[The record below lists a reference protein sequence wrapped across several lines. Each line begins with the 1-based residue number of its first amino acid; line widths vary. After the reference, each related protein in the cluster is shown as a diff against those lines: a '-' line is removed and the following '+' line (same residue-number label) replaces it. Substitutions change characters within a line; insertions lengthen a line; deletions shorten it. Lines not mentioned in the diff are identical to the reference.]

1 VGEVHVA
8 VGSVFVGSVP
18 TAFDGGELPAVTHE
32 LLKAGVTET
41 QVRKVMGLNML
52 GYLQRNLPP

>member
-1 VGEVHVA
+1 MGEDHVA
-8 VGSVFVGSVP
+8 LGSDFDGAVT
-18 TAFDGGELPAVTHE
+18 TAFDGGELQAVTHE

-41 QVRKVMGLNML
+41 QIRKVMGMNML